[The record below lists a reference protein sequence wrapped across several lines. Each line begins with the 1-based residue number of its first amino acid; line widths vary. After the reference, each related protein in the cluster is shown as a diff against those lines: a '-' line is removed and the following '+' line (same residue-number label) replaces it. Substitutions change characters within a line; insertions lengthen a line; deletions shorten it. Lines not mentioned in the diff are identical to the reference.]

1 MKIRTALLSAAA
13 LTVAVA
19 AAQATGGLPKLPA
32 KATYRVCFNQSEM
45 DNPWRLAQTAS
56 MQDEA
61 KKLGWTLIFTNAN
74 GSAAK
79 QVSDVRS
86 CIAQKVDAIFLTPRE
101 EKPLTPVVLEAKK
114 AGHPDVHHR
123 PQRRRQRGES
133 RQRLR
138 DLHRLGLLRRG
149 QARPPSGWSRRRA
162 ARARSSNCSARPA
175 AAPPSTG
182 KRDLRTTS
190 PSTPAFRS
198 SPPRPATFTRDEG
211 RKVMETLI
219 QAHPEATA
227 VYAHNDEM
235 ALGAITALEAAGRK
249 PGKDITLVSIDGQKS
264 ALQAIIDGKLGATV
278 ECNPRFGVKA
288 FQTMKDYAAGKPIAA
303 RLINQDRFLRFGE
316 CQGDA
321 ELRVLRSKISSGRG
335 DGASGFRCP
344 APVLTSLSRLDFS

>member
-1 MKIRTALLSAAA
+1 MFRRPSGRRPALPVAVAERDTFLEEVMKTRTVLLSAAA
-13 LTVAVA
+13 LTVTIA
-19 AAQATGGLPKLPA
+19 AAQASGGLPKLPA

-79 QVSDVRS
+79 QASDVRS
-86 CIAQKVDAIFLTPRE
+86 CIAQRVDAIFLTPRE
-101 EKPLTPVVLEAKK
+101 EKPLTPVVLEAKRAGIPMFIIDRNVDDTVVK
-114 AGHPDVHHR
+114 AGSDYVTFI
-123 PQRRRQRGES
+123 GSDFYAE
-133 RQRLR
+133 
-138 DLHRLGLLRRG
+138 GK
-149 QARPPSGWSRRRA
+149 RA
-162 ARARSSNCSARPA
+162 AEWMVK
-175 AAPPSTG
+175 STG
-182 KRDLRTTS
+182 GKAQIIELLG
-190 PSTPAFRS
+190 STGS
-198 SPPRPATFTRDEG
+198 SPAIDRQKGFEDYIAKYPGIKIIAAQTGNFTRDEG

-288 FQTMKDYAAGKPIAA
+288 FQTMKNYAAGKTIAK
-303 RLINQDRFLRFGE
+303 RLINQDRFF
-316 CQGDA
+316 DA
-321 ELRVLRSKISSGRG
+321 SNAKAMLNT
-335 DGASGFRCP
+335 AF
-344 APVLTSLSRLDFS
+344 